1 MKIAIFGAGAF
12 GTALGEILTSNGHQV
27 DYYDPAKY
35 PDKNL
40 TSVTA
45 NSEVNLLA
53 VPSNAA
59 PKLMLFLPHDKP
71 LICASKGFLTLA
83 SFKQF
88 GDNFSIISGG
98 AFAADLNNKKKL
110 TLTATSDLVEQLFKT
125 DWLSFDRTEDNIG
138 AMLCGSFKNVYAI
151 GAGYWNLQYATP
163 DFDDFINS
171 VLNEMRLILM
181 QNGGKPETASLS
193 CGLNDLVV
201 TCASPTSR
209 NYDFGTKLKRDPE
222 LGKKTLAGL
231 VKAPTTEGV
240 TTVDLIA
247 KTPSFVKPTNTPI
260 LDRII
265 SLVTNTPI
273 IKPEEN

>member
-12 GTALGEILTSNGHQV
+12 GSALGEILTGNGHQV

-40 TSVTA
+40 TSVIDG
-45 NSEVNLLA
+45 SEINILA

-71 LICASKGFLTLA
+71 LICASKGFLTIA

-88 GDNFSIISGG
+88 GDNFSVISGG
-98 AFAADLNNKKKL
+98 AFAADLNNQKPL

-125 DWLSFDRTEDNIG
+125 NWLSFDRTDDNIG

-151 GAGYWNLQYATP
+151 GAGYWGLKYATP

-181 QNGGKPETASLS
+181 QNGGKPETANLS

-209 NYDFGTKLKRDPE
+209 NYDFGVKLKKDPE
-222 LGKKTLAGL
+222 LGKKVLSGSVRL
-231 VKAPTTEGV
+231 QTTEGV
-240 TTVDLIA
+240 TTVDLID
-247 KTPSFVKPTNTPI
+247 KTPSFVKPANTPI

-265 SLVTNTPI
+265 SLVKNIPI
-273 IKPEEN
+273 VRPEE